1 LIDPAI
7 FVFEKNYKLMNIACS
22 NCCPD
27 KCFICKFCSNE
38 SLKILNESKC
48 IVRHKKGQ
56 YIFHEGNIVQGIY
69 IINSGK
75 VKVINTG
82 FKGKT
87 QIIRFAK
94 AGHLLG
100 HRGLGDKYYFISAVA
115 IEDSTLCF
123 IEKNT
128 FTQLL
133 KNDAQLTYHL
143 MLFYAEELRIAET
156 RMRNLAQMTVR
167 EKAVEALL
175 LLKKTFGLPMKDG
188 EILLDV
194 LLNRGD
200 IAELAGLS
208 PEQITRCFSELRDE
222 GVISMD
228 NKRVTILQSENLYK
242 TIAPY
247 YPSGIFRESYS
258 PTELIIS

>member
-1 LIDPAI
+1 MDI
-7 FVFEKNYKLMNIACS
+7 VNS
-22 NCCPD
+22 NCCPE
-27 KCFICKFCSNE
+27 KCFICKYCSNE
-38 SLKILNESKC
+38 SLKILDKSKR

-69 IINSGK
+69 IIRSGK

-82 FKGKT
+82 FKEKT

-115 IEDSTLCF
+115 LEDSSLCF

-133 KNDAQLTYHL
+133 KNDAQLTYQL
-143 MLFYAEELRIAET
+143 MLFYAEELRIAEI
-156 RMRNLAQMTVR
+156 RMRNLAQMTVK

-175 LLKKTFGLPMKDG
+175 LLKKTFGLPMKNE

-194 LLNRGD
+194 LLSRGD

-222 GVISMD
+222 GVIRIH
-228 NKRVTILQSENLYK
+228 NKSITILQPENLYK
-242 TIAPY
+242 TISPY
-247 YPSGIFRESYS
+247 YPSGFFRESYS
-258 PTELIIS
+258 PTELITS